1 MKHNQNKFAFYS
13 FCLFIC
19 MFLNTGYLSQK
30 TEVTISADIGI
41 PEILFAVDE
50 LKASFIEKGIKVHIN
65 KSTDADIIFS
75 LQPENSALRTEG
87 FSIKRE
93 SDRIYIISAD
103 EAGSMYG
110 GLELAEQIRLFGLS
124 GVKETLQN
132 PYMEVRG
139 TKFNIPLDVRTP
151 SYTDCSAVAQ
161 FNIPVVWDFQFW
173 TEYIDNLARNRY
185 NLISLWSLH
194 PFPSMVKV
202 PEYPDVALDDV
213 QRSTVKWKEYY
224 DRNGWGFDA
233 PEILANPETVMKITI
248 DEKIAFWQKVMKY
261 AKDRNISFYIITWNI
276 FVNGTD
282 GKYGITDKIDNPVTQ
297 DYMRKTVK
305 QMFSTY
311 PDLAGIGLTTGENM
325 PKHTSEEKED

>member
-1 MKHNQNKFAFYS
+1 
-13 FCLFIC
+13 
-19 MFLNTGYLSQK
+19 
-30 TEVTISADIGI
+30 
-41 PEILFAVDE
+41 
-50 LKASFIEKGIKVHIN
+50 
-65 KSTDADIIFS
+65 
-75 LQPENSALRTEG
+75 
-87 FSIKRE
+87 
-93 SDRIYIISAD
+93 
-103 EAGSMYG
+103 
-110 GLELAEQIRLFGLS
+110 
-124 GVKETLQN
+124 
-132 PYMEVRG
+132 
-139 TKFNIPLDVRTP
+139 
-151 SYTDCSAVAQ
+151 
-161 FNIPVVWDFQFW
+161 
-173 TEYIDNLARNRY
+173 
-185 NLISLWSLH
+185 
-194 PFPSMVKV
+194 MVKV

-325 PKHTSEEKED
+325 PKHTSAEKEDWAFKTFGLGILDAVKGESRPEVYAHSPSAPDRCSGNCQNICTCD